1 MAKQKKSNFARWMAR
16 RVPPGLDWWTEVKWA
31 VSGLVVGTLW
41 SLAAFSYQF
50 SNACNRLYDWVG
62 GQRFLVESRTIDP
75 FPELLHLSMAGLLL
89 GMALTVPL
97 ACYHYAYHYLGS
109 RSIYLMRRLPDGWE
123 LWRRCLTVPVLLA
136 VLCLVAIELLTI
148 LHFLMFLL
156 LTPSPCLPAEPWRQL
171 LYALGGGRI

>member
-1 MAKQKKSNFARWMAR
+1 MTKIGNRFSRWMAR

-75 FPELLHLSMAGLLL
+75 FPELLHLAMAGFLL
-89 GMALTVPL
+89 GMILTVPL

-109 RSIYLMRRLPDGWE
+109 RSIYLMRRLSDRWE

-136 VLCLVAIELLTI
+136 VLCLGAIELLTI
-148 LHFLMFLL
+148 LYFFIFLL
-156 LTPSPCLPAEPWRQL
+156 ATPSPCLPAEPWQQL